1 MGNTDIES
9 LSLVLEIN
17 DTEIQNGGY
26 ELMMYKPQQ
35 ILQEVM
41 RFISLNDGDIIMIG
55 TPEGLGVVNVGGR
68 FRSMIKS
75 SDEVLVR
82 KDWVA
87 Q

>member
-1 MGNTDIES
+1 
-9 LSLVLEIN
+9 
-17 DTEIQNGGY
+17 
-26 ELMMYKPQQ
+26 MMYKPQQ

-41 RFISLNDGDIIMIG
+41 RFISLNDGDIIMTG
-55 TPEGLGVVNVGGR
+55 TPEGVGVVNVGDR
-68 FRSMIKS
+68 FRGMIKS